1 MIDIDELLTLS
12 VHEASDHMLAELCR
26 RGKRCCRVTMP
37 GRDESGA
44 KVTVTLEVKYD
55 S

>member
-1 MIDIDELLTLS
+1 MDIDELLTLS

-26 RGKRCCRVTMP
+26 RGKKCCRVTMP
-37 GRDESGA
+37 GHDETG
-44 KVTVTLEVKYD
+44 KKITVTLEVRYD